1 MNSFIRFNRGLFRL
15 PIAVQL
21 WMLLLVSANLI
32 LPVIYF
38 QQSEAR
44 IVLLTFFAGIL
55 LMVIITGASGFTRL
69 LGLGHI
75 FWVPLVLFL
84 ISRLGSIPA
93 TDAYGIWIRSVI
105 AVNTISLV
113 LDAIDVVR
121 FARGERSEI
130 VSVE

>member
-1 MNSFIRFNRGLFRL
+1 MNAFIRFNRGILRL
-15 PIAVQL
+15 PIGVQL

-38 QQSEAR
+38 QRSEAR
-44 IVLLTFFAGIL
+44 IVLLTFFASIF
-55 LMVIITGASGFTRL
+55 LMTLITGISGFTRL
-69 LGLGHI
+69 VGLGHI
-75 FWVPLVLFL
+75 FWIPLVLFL
-84 ISRLGSIPA
+84 VSRLNSIPA

-105 AVNTISLV
+105 ALNTISLV
-113 LDAIDVVR
+113 LDAIDAVR

>member
-1 MNSFIRFNRGLFRL
+1 MNAFIRFNRGLFRL
-15 PIAVQL
+15 PVGVRL

-55 LMVIITGASGFTRL
+55 LMVVITGTSGFTRL
-69 LGLGHI
+69 VGLGHI
-75 FWVPLVLFL
+75 FWVPLVLVL
-84 ISRLGSIPA
+84 VSRLGSIPA

-105 AVNTISLV
+105 ALNTISLV

>member
-1 MNSFIRFNRGLFRL
+1 MNEFIRFNRGVLRL
-15 PIAVQL
+15 PIYVRL
-21 WMLLLVSANLI
+21 WLLLLVSANFI
-32 LPVIYF
+32 VPIIYF

-44 IVLLTFFAGIL
+44 IILITFFASFL
-55 LMVIITGASGFTRL
+55 LMVLITGTSGFTRL
-69 LGLGHI
+69 VGLGHI

-84 ISRLGSIPA
+84 VSRLDSIPT

-105 AVNTISLV
+105 ALNTISLV
-113 LDAIDVVR
+113 LDAVDVVR

>member
-1 MNSFIRFNRGLFRL
+1 MNAFIRFNRGLLRL
-15 PIAVQL
+15 PIGVRL

-44 IVLLTFFAGIL
+44 IVLLTFLASFL
-55 LMVIITGASGFTRL
+55 LMVLITGTGGFTRL
-69 LGLGHI
+69 VGLGHI
-75 FWVPLVLFL
+75 FWVPLVPFL
-84 ISRLGSIPA
+84 VSRLDSIPA

-105 AVNTISLV
+105 ALNTISLA

>member
-1 MNSFIRFNRGLFRL
+1 MNAFIRFNRGLFRL
-15 PIAVQL
+15 PVGVRL

-44 IVLLTFFAGIL
+44 IVLLMFFAGIL
-55 LMVIITGASGFTRL
+55 LMVVITGSSGFTRL
-69 LGLGHI
+69 VGLGHI

-93 TDAYGIWIRSVI
+93 TDTYGIWIRSVI

-130 VSVE
+130 VSFE

>member
-1 MNSFIRFNRGLFRL
+1 MSAFIRFNRGIVRL
-15 PIAVQL
+15 PIGVRL
-21 WMLLLVSANLI
+21 WTLLLVSANLI

-44 IVLLTFFAGIL
+44 IVVLTFLASF
-55 LMVIITGASGFTRL
+55 LMMVLITGTSGFTRL
-69 LGLGHI
+69 VGLGHI

-84 ISRLGSIPA
+84 VSRLDSIPA

-105 AVNTISLV
+105 GLNTISLI
-113 LDAIDVVR
+113 LDAVDVVR
-121 FARGERSEI
+121 FARGERSEV

>member
-1 MNSFIRFNRGLFRL
+1 MNAFIRFNRGLFRL
-15 PIAVQL
+15 PVGVRL
-21 WMLLLVSANLI
+21 WMLFLVSANLI

-38 QQSEAR
+38 QRSEAR

-55 LMVIITGASGFTRL
+55 LMILITGISGFTRL
-69 LGLGHI
+69 VGLGHI
-75 FWVPLVLFL
+75 FWIPLVLFL
-84 ISRLGSIPA
+84 VSRLNSNPA

-105 AVNTISLV
+105 AINTISLV
-113 LDAIDVVR
+113 LDAVDVVR

>member
-1 MNSFIRFNRGLFRL
+1 MHAFLRFNRGVLRL
-15 PIAVQL
+15 PIGVRL

-55 LMVIITGASGFTRL
+55 LMVVITGTSGFTRL
-69 LGLGHI
+69 VGLGHI

-84 ISRLGSIPA
+84 VSRLGSIPA

-105 AVNTISLV
+105 ALNTISLV
-113 LDAIDVVR
+113 LDAVDVVR
-121 FARGERSEI
+121 FAKGERSEI

>member
-1 MNSFIRFNRGLFRL
+1 MNAFIRFKRGLFRL
-15 PIAVQL
+15 PVGVRL
-21 WMLLLVSANLI
+21 WMLLLVSANLV

-55 LMVIITGASGFTRL
+55 LMVVITGTSGFTRL
-69 LGLGHI
+69 VGLGHI

-84 ISRLGSIPA
+84 VSRLGSIPA

-105 AVNTISLV
+105 ALNTISLV

>member
-1 MNSFIRFNRGLFRL
+1 MSAFIRFNRGIVRL
-15 PIAVQL
+15 PIGVRL

-55 LMVIITGASGFTRL
+55 LMVVITGTSGFTRL
-69 LGLGHI
+69 VGLGHVLWI
-75 FWVPLVLFL
+75 PLALFL
-84 ISRLGSIPA
+84 VSRLGSIPA
-93 TDAYGIWIRSVI
+93 TDSYGIWIRSVI
-105 AVNTISLV
+105 VLNTISLV

-130 VSVE
+130 VSFE

>member
-1 MNSFIRFNRGLFRL
+1 MNAFIKFNRGILRL
-15 PIAVQL
+15 PIGVRL

-44 IVLLTFFAGIL
+44 IVLLTFLASFL
-55 LMVIITGASGFTRL
+55 LMVLITGTSGFTRL
-69 LGLGHI
+69 VGLGHI

-84 ISRLGSIPA
+84 VSRLDSIPA

-105 AVNTISLV
+105 ALNTISLV
-113 LDAIDVVR
+113 LDAVDAVR

>member
-1 MNSFIRFNRGLFRL
+1 MNAFIRFNRGLFRL
-15 PIAVQL
+15 PVGVRL

-55 LMVIITGASGFTRL
+55 LMVVITGTSGFTRL
-69 LGLGHI
+69 VGLGHI

-84 ISRLGSIPA
+84 VSRLGSIPA

>member
-1 MNSFIRFNRGLFRL
+1 MNAFIRFNRGLFRL
-15 PIAVQL
+15 PVGVRL
-21 WMLLLVSANLI
+21 WMVLLVSANLI
-32 LPVIYF
+32 LPIIYF

-55 LMVIITGASGFTRL
+55 LMVVITGTSGFTRL
-69 LGLGHI
+69 VGLGHI

-84 ISRLGSIPA
+84 VSRLGSIPA

-105 AVNTISLV
+105 ALNTISLV

>member
-1 MNSFIRFNRGLFRL
+1 MNAFIRFNFGILGL
-15 PIAVQL
+15 PIGVRL

-44 IVLLTFFAGIL
+44 IVVLTFLASLL
-55 LMVIITGASGFTRL
+55 LMVLITGTSGFTRL
-69 LGLGHI
+69 VGLGHI

-84 ISRLGSIPA
+84 VSRLDSIPA

-105 AVNTISLV
+105 AINTISLV
-113 LDAIDVVR
+113 LDAIDVMR

-130 VSVE
+130 VSVD

>member
-1 MNSFIRFNRGLFRL
+1 MNAFIKFNRGLLRL
-15 PIAVQL
+15 PIGVRL

-44 IVLLTFFAGIL
+44 IVLLTFLASFL
-55 LMVIITGASGFTRL
+55 LMVLITGTTGFTRL
-69 LGLGHI
+69 VGLGHI

-84 ISRLGSIPA
+84 VSRLDSIPA

-105 AVNTISLV
+105 ALNTISLV

>member
-1 MNSFIRFNRGLFRL
+1 MNAFIRFNRGLFRL
-15 PIAVQL
+15 PVGVQL
-21 WMLLLVSANLI
+21 WMVLLVSANLI
-32 LPVIYF
+32 LPIIYF
-38 QQSEAR
+38 PQSEAR

-55 LMVIITGASGFTRL
+55 LMVVITGTSGFTRL
-69 LGLGHI
+69 VGLGHI

-84 ISRLGSIPA
+84 VSRLDSIPA
-93 TDAYGIWIRSVI
+93 TDAFGIWIRSVI
-105 AVNTISLV
+105 ALNTISLV

>member
-1 MNSFIRFNRGLFRL
+1 MNAFIKFNRGLLRL
-15 PIAVQL
+15 PIGVRL

-55 LMVIITGASGFTRL
+55 LMVVITGSSGFTRL
-69 LGLGHI
+69 VGLGHI

-84 ISRLGSIPA
+84 VSRLGSIPA

>member
-1 MNSFIRFNRGLFRL
+1 MNAFIRFNRGLFRL
-15 PIAVQL
+15 PVGVRL

-55 LMVIITGASGFTRL
+55 LMVVITGTSGFTRL
-69 LGLGHI
+69 VGLGHI

-84 ISRLGSIPA
+84 VSRLGSIPA

-105 AVNTISLV
+105 ALNTISLV

>member
-1 MNSFIRFNRGLFRL
+1 MNAFIRFNRGLFRL
-15 PIAVQL
+15 PVGVRL

-55 LMVIITGASGFTRL
+55 AMVVITGTNGFTRL
-69 LGLGHI
+69 VGLGHI

-84 ISRLGSIPA
+84 VSRLGSIPA

-105 AVNTISLV
+105 ALNTISLV

>member
-1 MNSFIRFNRGLFRL
+1 MNAFIRFNRGVLRL
-15 PIAVQL
+15 PIGVRL

-44 IVLLTFFAGIL
+44 IVLLTFFAGIV
-55 LMVIITGASGFTRL
+55 LMVVITGTSGFTRL
-69 LGLGHI
+69 VGLGHI

-84 ISRLGSIPA
+84 VSRLGSIPA

-105 AVNTISLV
+105 AINTISLV
-113 LDAIDVVR
+113 LDAVDVVR

>member
-1 MNSFIRFNRGLFRL
+1 MNALIKFNRGILRL
-15 PIAVQL
+15 PIGVRL

-32 LPVIYF
+32 LPVVYF

-44 IVLLTFFAGIL
+44 IVLLNFLASFL
-55 LMVIITGASGFTRL
+55 LMVLITGTSGFTRL
-69 LGLGHI
+69 VGLGHI
-75 FWVPLVLFL
+75 VWVPLVLFL
-84 ISRLGSIPA
+84 VSRLDSIPA

-105 AVNTISLV
+105 ALNTISLA
-113 LDAIDVVR
+113 LDAVDVVR

>member
-1 MNSFIRFNRGLFRL
+1 MNAFIRFNRGVLRL
-15 PIAVQL
+15 PIGVRL
-21 WMLLLVSANLI
+21 WMLLVGSANLI
-32 LPVIYF
+32 LPIIYF

-44 IVLLTFFAGIL
+44 IVLLTFLASFL
-55 LMVIITGASGFTRL
+55 LMILITGTSGFTRL
-69 LGLGHI
+69 VGLGHI

-84 ISRLGSIPA
+84 VSRLDSIPA

-105 AVNTISLV
+105 AINTISLV
-113 LDAIDVVR
+113 LDAVDVVR

>member
-1 MNSFIRFNRGLFRL
+1 MNAFIKFNRGLLRL
-15 PIAVQL
+15 PIGVRL

-44 IVLLTFFAGIL
+44 IVLLTFLASFL
-55 LMVIITGASGFTRL
+55 LMVLITGTTGFTRL
-69 LGLGHI
+69 VGLGHI

-84 ISRLGSIPA
+84 VSRLDSIPA

-105 AVNTISLV
+105 ALNTISLV
-113 LDAIDVVR
+113 LDAVDAVR

>member
-1 MNSFIRFNRGLFRL
+1 MNAFIRFNRGLFRL
-15 PIAVQL
+15 PVGVRL

-32 LPVIYF
+32 LPIIYF

-55 LMVIITGASGFTRL
+55 LMVVITGTSGFTRL
-69 LGLGHI
+69 VGLGHI
-75 FWVPLVLFL
+75 FWIPLVLFL
-84 ISRLGSIPA
+84 VSRLGSIPA

>member
-1 MNSFIRFNRGLFRL
+1 MNAFIKFNRGILRFPIGVRL
-15 PIAVQL
+15 WL
-21 WMLLLVSANLI
+21 LLLVSANLI
-32 LPVIYF
+32 LPVMYF

-44 IVLLTFFAGIL
+44 IVLLTFFASFL
-55 LMVIITGASGFTRL
+55 LMVLITGTSGFTRL

-75 FWVPLVLFL
+75 LWVPLVPFL
-84 ISRLGSIPA
+84 VSRLDSVSA

-105 AVNTISLV
+105 VLNTISLV
-113 LDAIDVVR
+113 VDVVDVVR

>member
-1 MNSFIRFNRGLFRL
+1 MNDFIRFNRGVLRL
-15 PIAVQL
+15 PIYVRL
-21 WMLLLVSANLI
+21 WLLLLVSANFI
-32 LPVIYF
+32 VPIIYF

-44 IVLLTFFAGIL
+44 IILITFFASFL
-55 LMVIITGASGFTRL
+55 LMVLITGTSGFTRL
-69 LGLGHI
+69 VGLGHI

-84 ISRLGSIPA
+84 VSRLDSIPA

-105 AVNTISLV
+105 ALNTISLV
-113 LDAIDVVR
+113 LDAVDVVR

>member
-1 MNSFIRFNRGLFRL
+1 MNAFIRFNRGLFRL
-15 PIAVQL
+15 PVGVRL

-55 LMVIITGASGFTRL
+55 MMVVITGTSGFTRL
-69 LGLGHI
+69 VGLGHI

-84 ISRLGSIPA
+84 VSRLGSIPA
-93 TDAYGIWIRSVI
+93 TNAYGIWIRSVI
-105 AVNTISLV
+105 ALNTISLV

>member
-1 MNSFIRFNRGLFRL
+1 MNAFIRFNRGILRL
-15 PIAVQL
+15 PIGVRL

-44 IVLLTFFAGIL
+44 IVLLTFLASFL
-55 LMVIITGASGFTRL
+55 LMILITGTSGFTRL
-69 LGLGHI
+69 VGLGHI

-84 ISRLGSIPA
+84 VSRRDSIPA

-113 LDAIDVVR
+113 LDAVDAMR

>member
-1 MNSFIRFNRGLFRL
+1 MNAFIRFNRGLFRL
-15 PIAVQL
+15 PVGVRL
-21 WMLLLVSANLI
+21 WMVLLVSANLI

-55 LMVIITGASGFTRL
+55 LMVVITGTSGFTRL
-69 LGLGHI
+69 VGLGHI

-84 ISRLGSIPA
+84 VSRLGSIPA

-105 AVNTISLV
+105 ALNTISLV